1 MKGFLFTSVSC
12 ADSGSVQM
20 GVSTPSSVTRWS
32 HLEPLELSVSGEGA
46 APADP
51 HMVHPGK
58 ALCAVAATAAVSI
71 RASVSEKKAWYK
83 SFSSDSSNGKIL
95 PGPPSPT
102 TLMRVNF

>member
-1 MKGFLFTSVSC
+1 MKGFLFTSVFC
-12 ADSGSVQM
+12 ADPGPVQM

-32 HLEPLELSVSGEGA
+32 RLEPLELSVSGEGA

-51 HMVHPGK
+51 HMVHLGR
-58 ALCAVAATAAVSI
+58 ALCAVAAAAAISI

-83 SFSSDSSNGKIL
+83 SFSLDSSTGKIL

-102 TLMRVNF
+102 TSMRVNL